1 MSKVNWISA
10 PLGIKGN
17 LEAWKSLMDSHF
29 PSPTIGNIYLITYDN
44 GERVGYLYKG
54 IHSTS
59 GENWWERVK
68 EEVIESYF
76 DTWLSRAVAGK
87 EDSVLEGMTQAL
99 DPEIRSSMES
109 LHDEGFDDEILAD
122 FAHQMSKR

>member
-17 LEAWKSLMDSHF
+17 LEAWKSFMDSHYAN
-29 PSPTIGNIYLITYDN
+29 PTVGNVHLITYDN
-44 GERVGYLYKG
+44 GDRVGYLYKG
-54 IHSTS
+54 LHPAS
-59 GENWWERVK
+59 GEGWWERVK
-68 EEVIESYF
+68 EEFLESYF
-76 DTWLSRAVAGK
+76 DTWLSSAVAGNV
-87 EDSVLEGMTQAL
+87 DSVLEGMTQAL
-99 DPEIRSSMES
+99 EPEIRSTMES